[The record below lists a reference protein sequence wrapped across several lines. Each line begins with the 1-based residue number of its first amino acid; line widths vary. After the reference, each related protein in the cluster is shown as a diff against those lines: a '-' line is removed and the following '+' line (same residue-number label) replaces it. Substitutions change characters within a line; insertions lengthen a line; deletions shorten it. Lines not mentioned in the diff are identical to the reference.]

1 MSFGVATLRALV
13 HAGDKTSGDARCVIN
28 KGKCEVLGIKD
39 EYIWEFIEGQLFD
52 FFQGRE
58 IVNFVNKLLQT
69 MYGMILYL
77 VQCESLCCIPV
88 FPPLT
93 RHFSSTDLGSDLRM
107 LPLDAEESQPLA
119 RIVEAAA
126 LSPSSFHKMYRS
138 SYETSSS
145 SSPTLPVRKRYRE
158 DEGPGM
164 EEEEATPEGQQ
175 QAVSVVDTTVSE
187 PLGHNSRSVPEQ
199 EEVERVSAF
208 RQPTL
213 VTWTPPSPEW
223 SLGFLPVS
231 PSSPV
236 VPSPIAS
243 LVATPSAT
251 ISVDEDQFIEV
262 GAQLELYERIL
273 HDHTQ
278 RLDALP
284 PTLFA
289 DIDRDVRELYT
300 RS

>member
-28 KGKCEVLGIKD
+28 KGKCEVLRIKD

-77 VQCESLCCIPV
+77 VQCESLCRIPFV

-187 PLGHNSRSVPEQ
+187 PLGLGYGAARRRALESIKEIAPSTYEVGRALDPEDDK
-199 EEVERVSAF
+199 VYTDIPAYAPPAAPVK
-208 RQPTL
+208 
-213 VTWTPPSPEW
+213 TPLSPEW
-223 SLGFLPVS
+223 SLGSLPVS
-231 PSSPV
+231 PSSLV
-236 VPSPIAS
+236 VSHRP
-243 LVATPSAT
+243 
-251 ISVDEDQFIEV
+251 
-262 GAQLELYERIL
+262 
-273 HDHTQ
+273 
-278 RLDALP
+278 
-284 PTLFA
+284 
-289 DIDRDVRELYT
+289 
-300 RS
+300 